1 MARRRQYSNT
11 KGKRAALR
19 HIEEAREFTEEIGG
33 SDLDVK
39 KYFFSLSDIELA
51 PILSEYG
58 EDFGSKAEDYARETL
73 PKWKSG
79 NREMSGIVC
88 KRLFG
93 LLPPRMPLKKKYEL
107 AENIWKHFGPSSDNS
122 YQIGPNTPISSVE
135 KLIFSKLVEVVTE
148 YSIPENV
155 HNRFSWLSDGDVKAK
170 EDLLNYFRQLE
181 KTLLSEKINS
191 ELPILEELIKI
202 IKDIKNFKPDLIL
215 AVGGGAVIDYAK
227 IANVVDVRSDLA
239 DLIVN
244 YSYPF
249 KEKYTKLAV
258 IPTTAG
264 SGAEVTSNAVIYV
277 DGIKHSFESELL
289 IPDNFFLIP
298 EFLISAPN
306 KIKASAGF
314 DAIAQA
320 LESLVSKKSNDQSV
334 EYASNSLRVSINSY
348 VSFLNEPNLK
358 NATEMSIA
366 SNLAGKAIS
375 ISKTTAPHAASYP
388 FTSLFNISHGHAVGL
403 FFESFFKF
411 NFDNLNR
418 SETSFDLKKRF
429 DLIFDLFGV
438 KSINDFNSKITLIK
452 QQAKLED
459 NLETLDIDIRQS
471 SEKIIKGINLL
482 RLGNNPVKIDGKDI
496 FNIISRNI

>member
-1 MARRRQYSNT
+1 MINNKEDIKKFINDSGF
-11 KGKRAALR
+11 KKIFVLCGKKSFVTSGA
-19 HIEEAREFTEEIGG
+19 E
-33 SDLDVK
+33 V
-39 KYFFSLSDIELA
+39 FFKE
-51 PILSEYG
+51 ILSNKE
-58 EDFGSKAEDYARETL
+58 
-73 PKWKSG
+73 
-79 NREMSGIVC
+79 N
-88 KRLFG
+88 RLFY
-93 LLPPRMPLKKKYEL
+93 K
-107 AENIWKHFGPSSDNS
+107 
-122 YQIGPNTPISSVE
+122 
-135 KLIFSKLVEVVTE
+135 
-148 YSIPENV
+148 
-155 HNRFSWLSDGDVKAK
+155 
-170 EDLLNYFRQLE
+170 
-181 KTLLSEKINS
+181 NS

-202 IKDIKNFKPDLIL
+202 IDNIKSFKPDLIL

-227 IANVVDVRSDLA
+227 IANVVDIRDDLA

-249 KEKYTKLAV
+249 KQKYTKLAV

-289 IPDNFFLIP
+289 LPDNFFLIP
-298 EFLISAPN
+298 EFLMSAPN

-334 EYASNSLRVSINSY
+334 EYASKSLRVSINSY
-348 VSFLNEPNLK
+348 ISFLNEPNLK

-403 FFESFFKF
+403 FFESFFMF
-411 NFDNLNR
+411 NFNNLTR
-418 SETSFDLKKRF
+418 SETSFDLKRRF
-429 DLIFDLFGV
+429 DLIFNLFDV
-438 KSINDFNSKITLIK
+438 NNINDFNSKITLIK
-452 QQAKLED
+452 KQAKLED
-459 NLETLDIDIRQS
+459 NLKILNINIKKS

-482 RLGNNPVKIDGKDI
+482 RLGNNPVKINGEDI
-496 FNIISRNI
+496 YKIISKSI